1 MRTIRLDHAWAHG
14 LPLPLRLALTMLA
27 GRTCAGRVEVRR
39 KAAGSTLR
47 TMLTVVALALLAI
60 GAPSAL
66 AVEPV
71 RPITHDE
78 VFAGAQALY
87 PSLFPGSPVS
97 FPYTDGGRT
106 YDVRVY
112 ANGNHLGIADG
123 MAYGL
128 GPFTGQQL
136 THYGSVQTLACS
148 LKPALC
154 PTAGGVADG
163 AVTLSSPDGGTAVP
177 RVMIDTAGHATAV
190 WLQLESS
197 GSFRR
202 SVWASRRPA
211 GGAWS
216 LPVRLESSESDIA
229 EFDLGL
235 DAFSGRAMVV
245 WHETEGSH
253 HDVWARPMA
262 ADGSWGSA
270 EVIDTQD
277 RNVSAVRVALDA
289 QGRAVAVWNQLEPV
303 GSWSVWANRHVPGSG
318 WGAAT
323 RVAPAGMTDTLPRLA
338 VAANGDAF
346 VVWERAGAGVW
357 VNRSPGGAAW
367 GTPTQL
373 VDKQTAVVNT
383 QARVLADAQGRA
395 TVVWSRVA
403 PIGGRSTAQV
413 WARRFDGAWAA
424 EAAVAA
430 EVTGTV
436 AAEPR
441 LAINEDGVLAVTWAT
456 IDGAVWVN
464 QAEPGQAW
472 RLATPVR
479 PPGGGSVTAVP
490 DVAIDLAR
498 RVTLVWAA
506 RNLVTGRD
514 EVLWDRALPGHGF
527 SGGTPLQSGSAPGA
541 EPRLASNTA
550 GAVQVVWTEAQAGS
564 VIVSRGFVPALP

>member
-1 MRTIRLDHAWAHG
+1 MATYRLGQTWANGVCVPAPMTARTA
-14 LPLPLRLALTMLA
+14 
-27 GRTCAGRVEVRR
+27 CAGRGVGRLKPMGPAV
-39 KAAGSTLR
+39 R
-47 TMLTVVALALLAI
+47 TMLTALVTLLALGARPALAL
-60 GAPSAL
+60 
-66 AVEPV
+66 EPV

-78 VFAGAQALY
+78 VFAGAQTLY
-87 PSLFPGSPVS
+87 PGLFPGSPMS

-106 YDVRVY
+106 YDVRAY
-112 ANGNHLGIADG
+112 PNGNHLGIADG
-123 MAYGL
+123 VAYGL
-128 GPFTGQQL
+128 GPFTAQQL
-136 THYGSVQTLACS
+136 TRYGSVQTLACS

-163 AVTLSSPDGGTAVP
+163 SVTLSSPEGGAAVP
-177 RVMIDTAGHATAV
+177 RVVIDAAGHATAV

-197 GSFRR
+197 GIFRR
-202 SVWASRRPA
+202 SVWAARRPA

-216 LPVRLESSESDIA
+216 APVRLESSESDIA

-235 DAFSGRAMVV
+235 DASSGRAMVV
-245 WHETEGSH
+245 WRETAGSN
-253 HDVWARPMA
+253 HDVWARPLA
-262 ADGSWGSA
+262 VDGSWGTA

-277 RNVSAVRVALDA
+277 RNASGVRVALDA

-303 GSWSVWANRHVPGSG
+303 GSWSVWSNRHVPGTG
-318 WGAAT
+318 WGIAS
-323 RVAPAGMTDTLPRLA
+323 RVAPAGMTDTLPQLA

-346 VVWERAGAGVW
+346 VVWERAGAGLW
-357 VNRSPGGAAW
+357 ANRSSAGTAW
-367 GTPTQL
+367 GTPTPL
-373 VDKQTAVVNT
+373 VDKKTAVVNT
-383 QARVLADAQGRA
+383 QARVVADAQGRA

-413 WARRFDGAWAA
+413 WARRFDGAWAS

-456 IDGAVWVN
+456 SDGAVWVN
-464 QAEPGQAW
+464 QAEPAQAW
-472 RLATPVR
+472 GAATPVR

-506 RNLVTGRD
+506 RNLATGRD
-514 EVLWDRALPGHGF
+514 DVVWDRALPGLGF
-527 SGGTPLQSGSAPGA
+527 SGGATLQSGSAPGG
-541 EPRLASNTA
+541 EPRLAINTA
-550 GAVQVVWTEAQAGS
+550 GAVQVVWTESPAGS
-564 VIVSRGFVPALP
+564 FIVSRGFVPALP